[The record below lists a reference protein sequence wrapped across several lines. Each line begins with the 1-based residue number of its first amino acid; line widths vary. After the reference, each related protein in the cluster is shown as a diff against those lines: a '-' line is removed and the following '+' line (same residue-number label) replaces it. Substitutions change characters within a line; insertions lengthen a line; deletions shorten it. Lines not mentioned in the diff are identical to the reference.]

1 MNGAAAL
8 LVLRL
13 LLPICDAG
21 PEPDVRAEVY
31 VVCPSCPQ
39 RTWVVVMSGWCYRDT
54 APEFT
59 DRCGHTHWHDTS
71 RMGATYRC
79 TACCATWE
87 VEESPGDPCWCGFD
101 PEDREPASDVC
112 PDVVP

>member
-13 LLPICDAG
+13 VLPICDAG

-39 RTWVVVMSGWCYRDT
+39 RTWVVEQAERLSDGHRVARHHLERPVRDGR
-54 APEFT
+54 FQ
-59 DRCGHTHWHDTS
+59 
-71 RMGATYRC
+71 
-79 TACCATWE
+79 
-87 VEESPGDPCWCGFD
+87 
-101 PEDREPASDVC
+101 
-112 PDVVP
+112 

>member
-13 LLPICDAG
+13 VLPICDAG

-59 DRCGHTHWHDTS
+59 DSLTGQLIGRESS
-71 RMGATYRC
+71 RFALNRTLSTTPLR
-79 TACCATWE
+79 
-87 VEESPGDPCWCGFD
+87 
-101 PEDREPASDVC
+101 
-112 PDVVP
+112 